1 MNRPTIRRLALTAG
15 FLAAAAIADY
25 RQSPAHV
32 SAPECVSAD
41 KLQETDILP
50 HTQGPITAGRN
61 QVYCATFQLA
71 WNDFQD
77 NVLKGPIRLA
87 GSPPMV
93 KFLERDREL
102 TTEILPPGCYLVKA
116 GLVRDGVV
124 DAIRKEMG
132 ERFPNATLRVPT
144 DLGENAVAVAYAYL
158 LKSLHFREAYDR
170 LEKPLVF
177 QSKSG
182 PIEVACFGVRN
193 LAKKSDRH
201 RALAKQVRVLQYASD
216 DDFILRL
223 NTESAEDHIILAKT
237 VPKETLAATLAAV
250 QERVSKAAD
259 RREPRNL
266 LIRESLV
273 IPILNL
279 NVVRRYAELEGP
291 GLKNNVQGL
300 GAVFL
305 SVAEQGIR
313 FRLDDKGA
321 RLESTARIEFKSRMP
336 QRPREYVFDKP
347 FLIYLQRTNAE
358 RPYLVMWVETPELM
372 ERVGK

>member
-201 RALAKQVRVLQYASD
+201 RCSPSRSGYCSTPAMTISFSD
-216 DDFILRL
+216 LTPNRQR
-223 NTESAEDHIILAKT
+223 IISFSPRPF
-237 VPKETLAATLAAV
+237 PKRHS
-250 QERVSKAAD
+250 QPPWR
-259 RREPRNL
+259 PC
-266 LIRESLV
+266 
-273 IPILNL
+273 
-279 NVVRRYAELEGP
+279 
-291 GLKNNVQGL
+291 KN
-300 GAVFL
+300 
-305 SVAEQGIR
+305 E
-313 FRLDDKGA
+313 
-321 RLESTARIEFKSRMP
+321 
-336 QRPREYVFDKP
+336 
-347 FLIYLQRTNAE
+347 
-358 RPYLVMWVETPELM
+358 
-372 ERVGK
+372 